1 MYKYRAF
8 KIKRKFLFWL
18 LKQKSQP
25 QIIETDFDSLMLML
39 SARPWSWPWIPAI
52 KRFAPS
58 FSHLNEE
65 DPLRLLPWEPY
76 AVLHTEEALHLLDV
90 TLTNSFLIH
99 RSAWPVIHLHLHTR
113 SLEIRSTFPLSV
125 HLYLWTKQEYHCR
138 YHYNSSLHSLVIL
151 MGFNN
156 LSFLSTHH
164 IRQGKC
170 GKV

>member
-1 MYKYRAF
+1 MQ
-8 KIKRKFLFWL
+8 ILFWP

-39 SARPWSWPWIPAI
+39 SARPWSWIPAI

-99 RSAWPVIHLHLHTR
+99 RSAWPAIHLHLHTR